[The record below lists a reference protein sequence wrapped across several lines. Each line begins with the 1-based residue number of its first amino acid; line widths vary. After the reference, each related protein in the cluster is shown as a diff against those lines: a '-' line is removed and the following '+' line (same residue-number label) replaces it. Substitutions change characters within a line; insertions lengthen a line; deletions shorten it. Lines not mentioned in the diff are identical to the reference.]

1 MKNNKKAILYT
12 SASLNGAWL
21 LITIDIALWLHKE
34 NGFNKISISCI
45 SNYNPL
51 NFFSLILRLKNIS
64 SYLTKSK
71 IKKISKLT
79 KSPKS
84 LIASNS
90 ELASFAVGKL
100 DHANLMIG
108 DLKIEFVR
116 IRLNKKKI
124 HLSSISI
131 IYQVISDYL
140 NFFKVKALKR
150 KAYLNYKV
158 SNIYAGLNI
167 LSEALRSDY
176 KSYGSIFHSRLGILN
191 ALYKLLISTEEYKSI
206 IFPKDTTSFVVGPA
220 QTYIYGFFSRFMSDK
235 GALFIDTTDPQNP
248 FIKRE
253 LKDKYYSNIITYKKN
268 KKISHTYYKKT
279 TEYYKNRIKKPWEAF
294 DYMNHLRKK
303 NNYNKN
309 LHFDGVSVVVY
320 LHSFTDA
327 QYFYGYDGYDDLMD
341 WSFRTIFLLNSNKYI
356 SRVLV
361 KPHPGINPIYHPGD
375 AIANK
380 YLKSLISNFNK
391 VQWIDFHLNVEHINT
406 SGQVIGITH
415 HGSIAEELVFNK
427 YPVIASTYAPWGIEY
442 KFGYFWSDHRKYES
456 LISSQAITE
465 ILVTKSHTEEL
476 YRYAIHKRSN
486 LNSTNGFEI
495 EQSWKDMMQIYGI
508 KSSYE
513 HGEDME
519 NINHLISMLDTDDKK
534 FQDYIVTRL
543 NSINSLNVNMSYL
556 SKRN

>member
-191 ALYKLLISTEEYKSI
+191 ALYKLGIEKGYSLVGTNLNGSNAFFIKKDLIKKSGLLELKPIECFNINSFNELRSKSGSLLERNVKIEDDI
-206 IFPKDTTSFVVGPA
+206 IKKMSFVEV
-220 QTYIYGFFSRFMSDK
+220 
-235 GALFIDTTDPQNP
+235 
-248 FIKRE
+248 
-253 LKDKYYSNIITYKKN
+253 
-268 KKISHTYYKKT
+268 
-279 TEYYKNRIKKPWEAF
+279 
-294 DYMNHLRKK
+294 
-303 NNYNKN
+303 
-309 LHFDGVSVVVY
+309 
-320 LHSFTDA
+320 
-327 QYFYGYDGYDDLMD
+327 
-341 WSFRTIFLLNSNKYI
+341 
-356 SRVLV
+356 
-361 KPHPGINPIYHPGD
+361 
-375 AIANK
+375 
-380 YLKSLISNFNK
+380 
-391 VQWIDFHLNVEHINT
+391 
-406 SGQVIGITH
+406 
-415 HGSIAEELVFNK
+415 
-427 YPVIASTYAPWGIEY
+427 
-442 KFGYFWSDHRKYES
+442 
-456 LISSQAITE
+456 
-465 ILVTKSHTEEL
+465 
-476 YRYAIHKRSN
+476 
-486 LNSTNGFEI
+486 
-495 EQSWKDMMQIYGI
+495 
-508 KSSYE
+508 
-513 HGEDME
+513 
-519 NINHLISMLDTDDKK
+519 
-534 FQDYIVTRL
+534 
-543 NSINSLNVNMSYL
+543 
-556 SKRN
+556 